1 MFSVLFFLVISSWKK
16 KLIKIENREELK
28 TLQDERMRTE
38 HLRDSIDKELV
49 AAKEKAAKIEEVNS
63 LARLIYIKKKQ

>member
-1 MFSVLFFLVISSWKK
+1 MKK

-28 TLQDERMRTE
+28 TLQDERMCTE

-49 AAKEKAAKIEEVNS
+49 AAKEKAAKIEEVN
-63 LARLIYIKKKQ
+63 